1 MAFIS
6 EDDRPEVRK
15 QLDGIEDPVT
25 IHLFTEDDCQYC
37 DETIELNKELVALH
51 DDLTLEQYDLRGE
64 TAEEWGADKYDGGPV
79 ALISRD
85 GNSNVRYY
93 GIPSGHEFPSYLE
106 DIVEVSTGKADLD
119 DGIVSEL
126 EEIDEEID
134 ITVFVTPTCPHCPRA
149 VSTAHSFAMA
159 NDKITGEMVE
169 SQEFME
175 LSQEYGVRS
184 VPQINV
190 NGDAAQFTGA
200 LPPEQFLEQVKSA
213 L

>member
-6 EDDRPEVRK
+6 EDDRPDVKE
-15 QLDGIEDPVT
+15 QLDGIEEPVT

-37 DETIELNKELVALH
+37 DETIELNRELAALH
-51 DDLTLEQYDLRGE
+51 EDLTLEQHDLRGE
-64 TAEEWGADKYDGGPV
+64 TAEKWNADKYDGGPV
-79 ALISRD
+79 AILSRD
-85 GNSNVRYY
+85 GNSNVRYF

-106 DIVEVSTGKADLD
+106 DIVEVSTGETTLDEDL
-119 DGIVSEL
+119 VSEL
-126 EEIDEEID
+126 EEIDEEVD

-149 VSTAHSFAMA
+149 VRTAHSFAMA
-159 NDKITGEMVE
+159 NDNITGEMVE

-175 LSQEYGVRS
+175 LSQEFGVRS

-190 NGDAAQFTGA
+190 NGEAQQFTGA

>member
-6 EDDRPEVRK
+6 EDDRPEVK
-15 QLDGIEDPVT
+15 EQLEGIEAPVT

-37 DETIELNKELVALH
+37 EETVELNKELVAFH
-51 DDLTLEQYDLRGE
+51 DDLTLEQHDLRGE

-79 ALISRD
+79 AIISRD

-106 DIVEVSTGKADLD
+106 DIVEVSRGETSLDEDL
-119 DGIVSEL
+119 VSEL
-126 EEIDEEID
+126 EEIDEEVS

-149 VSTAHSFAMA
+149 VRTAHSFAMA
-159 NDKITGEMVE
+159 NDNITGEMVE